1 MTSAAPP
8 GPCPDATPAWF
19 IAGPDLSSVGERR
32 ERNARDQ
39 VIAQL
44 QTIFP
49 ETSTED
55 LAAAVVIG
63 GDLQVIVDRIL
74 AMQAQDDAEAAVAAI
89 ESGTGSSST
98 GSSSTTP
105 GPTRRVRFAAKMAT
119 SEPRQPMEQMTLA
132 GPDAP
137 PPPGILVTNG
147 KAKAMAAAAAA
158 VGTPGQ
164 SRAGSSMDQ
173 FTDEQLADQ
182 MAASGITVEP
192 TPGSARGARRDGSS
206 ALGATLGGVL
216 QNGTLDKLKTQSV
229 EHLAAGALKLNAR
242 IIKTSN
248 VLEEGLLTDKIV
260 TLFVIE
266 VRQLAFCWE
275 VKRRYSEFY
284 RFHELL
290 ALQWA
295 DLPPL
300 PPKLLFSQECDDV
313 AERMMA
319 LDSYLRALL
328 ASPALALSP
337 LVCTFLDAIDVNS
350 FRVQMLPRYVRRRAS
365 ARMCRPALRLLT
377 DRVCS
382 HPQAAANGG

>member
-74 AMQAQDDAEAAVAAI
+74 AMQAQDDAEAAVAAT
-89 ESGTGSSST
+89 ESGAGSSS
-98 GSSSTTP
+98 SATP

-132 GPDAP
+132 GTDAP

-147 KAKAMAAAAAA
+147 KAKASAAAAAA
-158 VGTPGQ
+158 GGTG
-164 SRAGSSMDQ
+164 SRAGSSVDQ

-206 ALGATLGGVL
+206 VLGATLGGVL

-290 ALQWA
+290 VLQWT

-300 PPKLLFSQECDDV
+300 PPKLLFSQECDDL

>member
-74 AMQAQDDAEAAVAAI
+74 AMQAQDDAEAAVAAT
-89 ESGTGSSST
+89 ESGTGSS
-98 GSSSTTP
+98 SSSTTP

-158 VGTPGQ
+158 GGTPGQ

>member
-74 AMQAQDDAEAAVAAI
+74 AMQAQDDAEAAVAAT
-89 ESGTGSSST
+89 ESGTDSS
-98 GSSSTTP
+98 SSSTTP

-119 SEPRQPMEQMTLA
+119 SEPRQPMEQMTFA

-158 VGTPGQ
+158 GGTPGQ

-382 HPQAAANGG
+382 HTQAAANGG

>member
-74 AMQAQDDAEAAVAAI
+74 AMQAQDDAEAAVAAT
-89 ESGTGSSST
+89 ESGTGSS
-98 GSSSTTP
+98 SSSTTP

-158 VGTPGQ
+158 GGTPGQ

-290 ALQWA
+290 VLQWT

-300 PPKLLFSQECDDV
+300 PPKLLFSQECDDL

-382 HPQAAANGG
+382 HLQAAANGG

>member
-74 AMQAQDDAEAAVAAI
+74 AMQAQDDAEAAVAAT
-89 ESGTGSSST
+89 ESGTGSS
-98 GSSSTTP
+98 SSSTTP

>member
-74 AMQAQDDAEAAVAAI
+74 AMQAQDDAEAAVAAT
-89 ESGTGSSST
+89 ESGTGSS
-98 GSSSTTP
+98 SSSTTP

-206 ALGATLGGVL
+206 VLGATLGGVL